1 MNIQQ
6 RIDFPNIN
14 YYHLYMK
21 IFFITWLFL
30 TCLVGVF
37 HITDVIIRSLPSGCS
52 IRTWWNKHMV
62 SEIDFEDI
70 LPPSDESGS

>member
-6 RIDFPNIN
+6 RFDSPTIN
-14 YYHLYMK
+14 DYNLYMGT
-21 IFFITWLFL
+21 IFITWLFL

-37 HITDVIIRSLPSGCS
+37 YILDVIFRILPEGH
-52 IRTWWNKHMV
+52 RLRVWWNKHMV
-62 SEIDFEDI
+62 SETDLEDT